1 MSLLDI
7 ADERAITTDL
17 QSLEKES
24 VIEEL
29 VDLLVRAGKVKDKAQ
44 ALNDVLE
51 REKKGSTGLEKGIA
65 VPHAKTASVET
76 LSMAIGISKDGV
88 EFEAIDGE
96 YSYIFFLLLA
106 PPGSSGPHVSA
117 LAEIARLVQPPLIR
131 EKLKN
136 ASSPKEVINIIAQ
149 YENGG

>member
-7 ADERAITTDL
+7 VNEKAITTNL
-17 QSLEKES
+17 QALEKES

-29 VDLLVRAGKVKDKAQ
+29 IDLLVNAGKVKDRTQ
-44 ALNDVLE
+44 AIQDVIE

-65 VPHAKTASVET
+65 VPHAKTSAVDT

-88 EFEAIDGE
+88 DFNAVDGE
-96 YSYIFFLLLA
+96 YSYIFFMLLA
-106 PPGSSGPHVSA
+106 PPGSSGPHVAA

-136 ASSPKEVINIIAQ
+136 ASSTQEVINIIAQ